1 MKTKE
6 EIDAILLGLHQSGN
20 YPAYDANLLA
30 DVLMDEFQKKWQAM
44 PESTYQVLLGVAACL
59 KQHHFNRLS
68 NGANL
73 ISEGK

>member
-30 DVLMDEFQKKWQAM
+30 DVLMDEFQKMAGHAGKYLSSAFRCCR
-44 PESTYQVLLGVAACL
+44 VLKATS
-59 KQHHFNRLS
+59 F
-68 NGANL
+68 
-73 ISEGK
+73 